1 MINYLNGGNKNYL
14 TLSADDLKVI
24 KWYVDASFEVLPD
37 FNSHTGVILT
47 MGQGFM
53 QSVPRKHKLNMSII
67 QEAGLVAV
75 GYTSVYILW
84 KVLFIEWQGYNI
96 DKNILYQDNES
107 SIMLEVDSKRIS
119 GKRIQALSIRLIV
132 MKYKV
137 LKENVHIKYCPTD
150 KMWGYFMTKPMQRSN
165 FRNFKNSVLGGNE

>member
-1 MINYLNGGNKNYL
+1 
-14 TLSADDLKVI
+14 
-24 KWYVDASFEVLPD
+24 
-37 FNSHTGVILT
+37 
-47 MGQGFM
+47 
-53 QSVPRKHKLNMSII
+53 MSIS

-119 GKRIQALSIRLIV
+119 GKRIQALNIRLIF
-132 MKYKV
+132 MTYKV
-137 LKENVHIKYCPTD
+137 LKENVQIKYCPTD
-150 KMWGYFMTKPMQRSN
+150 KMWGYFMTNPTQVEDFMN
-165 FRNFKNSVLGGNE
+165 FRNYIIGINE